1 MREKAISQRE
11 IRDLLNELATK
22 LMQDI
27 SSWEDV
33 VFIGVRS
40 GGVLVARN
48 IVKLIE
54 ERAGKR
60 IPLGTLDIGLYRDD
74 LSKRLFYPE
83 VRRTDIP
90 FTVEGK
96 RVVLI
101 DDVLNTGRSVRAAI
115 DHIVDLGRPRRI
127 YLMVLFDRGGREL
140 PIQPDFVGRQV
151 DIPEEKVLKL
161 EAGKDETTIRDVI
174 LSGVKK

>member
-27 SSWEDV
+27 ASWDDV

-90 FTVEGK
+90 FSVEGK

>member
-1 MREKAISQRE
+1 MSEKAMGEKEIKGILADLAQRFME
-11 IRDLLNELATK
+11 A
-22 LMQDI
+22 I
-27 SSWEDV
+27 SSWDDV

-48 IVKLIE
+48 VVKLVE
-54 ERAGKR
+54 EKIGKS

-90 FTVEGK
+90 FSVEGK
-96 RVVLI
+96 RVVLV

-115 DHIVDLGRPRRI
+115 EHIVDLGRPRRI

-140 PIQPDFVGRQV
+140 PIQADFVGKQV
-151 DIPEEKVLKL
+151 TIPEEKVIKL
-161 EAGKDETTIRDVI
+161 EAGKDEVTIKNVI
-174 LSGVKK
+174 LSGVKR

>member
-27 SSWEDV
+27 ASWEDV

-90 FTVEGK
+90 FSVEGK

-115 DHIVDLGRPRRI
+115 DHGRP
-127 YLMVLFDRGGREL
+127 
-140 PIQPDFVGRQV
+140 
-151 DIPEEKVLKL
+151 
-161 EAGKDETTIRDVI
+161 
-174 LSGVKK
+174 